1 LQKKKGRDRG
11 AGEVKETRKAI
22 SQELEKTELKV
33 A

>member
-1 LQKKKGRDRG
+1 LEEELTAQKRRG
-11 AGEVKETRKAI
+11 KETRKAI